1 MKTMGIVVVAALAAN
16 TAAGPP
22 VVTITATCRR
32 TSSAATVRQPVNLI
46 LGPAVFNRH
55 VLVFDTGVF
64 EALAECA

>member
-1 MKTMGIVVVAALAAN
+1 LAAN
-16 TAAGPP
+16 AATGTA
-22 VVTITATCRR
+22 VTNTATLPANQFGRQR
-32 TSSAATVRQPVNLI
+32 RQPVDLI